1 MNNPTYEKCIPVL
14 TRVDNHVM
22 KNNRI
27 LVIDDEPE
35 IRALLSRFLGRI
47 GFSVLA
53 AGTLKEGRKM
63 FNESQP
69 ELVFLDVNLPDG
81 NGLNEL
87 KYINSGKLKSKVIM
101 MSAFDH
107 NEVKMEAIQNGALDF
122 LSKPFNI
129 ARLDQVVQ
137 SQLLNSNNTK

>member
-1 MNNPTYEKCIPVL
+1 
-14 TRVDNHVM
+14 M
-22 KNNRI
+22 KKKLI
-27 LVIDDEPE
+27 LVIDDELE
-35 IRALLSRFLGRI
+35 IRNLLTRFLEKK
-47 GFSVLA
+47 GFSVVS
-53 AGTLKEGRKM
+53 AGTLGEGRKL
-63 FNESQP
+63 FDQSKP

-87 KYINSGKLKSKVIM
+87 KHINSGKFNHKVIM

-107 NEVKMEAIQNGALDF
+107 NEVKIEAIQYGALDF

-137 SQLLNSNNTK
+137 TQISNPTNTK

>member
-1 MNNPTYEKCIPVL
+1 
-14 TRVDNHVM
+14 M
-22 KNNRI
+22 KNKLI

-35 IRALLSRFLGRI
+35 IRSLLSRFLGRK

-53 AGTLKEGRKM
+53 AGTLFEGRRL
-63 FNESQP
+63 FNQSKP

-81 NGLNEL
+81 NGLSEL
-87 KYINSGKLKSKVIM
+87 KYINSREFHSKVIM

-107 NEVKMEAIQNGALDF
+107 NEVKMEAIENGALDF

-137 SQLLNSNNTK
+137 SQLIITPNTN

>member
-1 MNNPTYEKCIPVL
+1 MNNKL
-14 TRVDNHVM
+14 
-22 KNNRI
+22 I

-35 IRALLSRFLGRI
+35 IRSLLSRFLGRR
-47 GFSVLA
+47 GFSVIS
-53 AGTLKEGRKM
+53 AGTLKEGRKL
-63 FNESQP
+63 FIQSKP

-81 NGLNEL
+81 SGLNEL
-87 KYINSGKLKSKVIM
+87 KYINSGKVLSKVIM

-107 NEVKMEAIQNGALDF
+107 NEIKMEAIQYGALDF

-137 SQLLNSNNTK
+137 SQLINTSNTQ

>member
-1 MNNPTYEKCIPVL
+1 MTPIVIREDDPVMNNKV
-14 TRVDNHVM
+14 
-22 KNNRI
+22 I

-35 IRALLSRFLGRI
+35 IRALLIRFLERK

-63 FNESQP
+63 FNQSNP

-81 NGLNEL
+81 NGLTEL
-87 KYINSGKLKSKVIM
+87 MYISSGERHCKVIM

-107 NEVKMEAIQNGALDF
+107 NEVKMEAIQHGALDF

-129 ARLDQVVQ
+129 ARLDQVIQ
-137 SQLLNSNNTK
+137 SQLFHTNNPN

>member
-1 MNNPTYEKCIPVL
+1 MNNKL
-14 TRVDNHVM
+14 
-22 KNNRI
+22 I

-35 IRALLSRFLGRI
+35 IRTLLIRFLERR

-53 AGTLKEGRKM
+53 AGTLKEGRQLFEQSK
-63 FNESQP
+63 P

-87 KYINSGKLKSKVIM
+87 KHINSGKLQSKVIM

-107 NEVKMEAIQNGALDF
+107 NEVKLEAIQYGALDF

-137 SQLLNSNNTK
+137 SQLINTNNSK

>member
-1 MNNPTYEKCIPVL
+1 MCPSIN
-14 TRVDNHVM
+14 RVDDYVM
-22 KNNRI
+22 KNKLI

-35 IRALLSRFLGRI
+35 IRSLLSRFLARK

-53 AGTLKEGRKM
+53 AGTLKEGRKL
-63 FNESQP
+63 FEQSRP

-81 NGLNEL
+81 NGLDEL
-87 KYINSGKLKSKVIM
+87 NYLNSGKLQSKVIM

-107 NEVKMEAIQNGALDF
+107 NEVKMEAIRYGALDF

-129 ARLDQVVQ
+129 ARLDEVVQ
-137 SQLLNSNNTK
+137 TQLFNTKNSK

>member
-1 MNNPTYEKCIPVL
+1 MRRLE
-14 TRVDNHVM
+14 DDVM
-22 KNNRI
+22 TNKLI

-35 IRALLSRFLGRI
+35 IRSLLSRFLGRK

-53 AGTLKEGRKM
+53 AGTLREGRRL
-63 FNESQP
+63 FNQSKP

-81 NGLNEL
+81 NGLHEL
-87 KYINSGKLKSKVIM
+87 KDINEGEFRSKVIM

-107 NEVKMEAIQNGALDF
+107 NEVKMEAIKNGALDF

-137 SQLLNSNNTK
+137 SQLINITNSK

>member
-1 MNNPTYEKCIPVL
+1 MNLIFNIK
-14 TRVDNHVM
+14 RVDDYVM
-22 KNNRI
+22 KNKQI

-35 IRALLSRFLGRI
+35 IRALLSRFLRKN
-47 GFSVLA
+47 GFSVLS
-53 AGTLKEGRKM
+53 AGTLEEGRRLFIQSK
-63 FNESQP
+63 P

-81 NGLNEL
+81 NGLLEL
-87 KYINSGKLKSKVIM
+87 RHINSGKLKSKVIM

-107 NEVKMEAIQNGALDF
+107 EEVKMEAIQYGALDF

-137 SQLLNSNNTK
+137 KQLINSNNTN

>member
-1 MNNPTYEKCIPVL
+1 
-14 TRVDNHVM
+14 M
-22 KNNRI
+22 KNKLI

-35 IRALLSRFLGRI
+35 IRSLLSRFLGRK
-47 GFSVLA
+47 GFSVET
-53 AGTLKEGRKM
+53 AGTLKEGRMLFDKS
-63 FNESQP
+63 NP

-81 NGLNEL
+81 NGINEL
-87 KYINSGKLKSKVIM
+87 KHINSGRLQAKVIM

-107 NEVKMEAIQNGALDF
+107 QEIKMEAIKNGALDF

-137 SQLLNSNNTK
+137 SQLINLSNSK

>member
-1 MNNPTYEKCIPVL
+1 
-14 TRVDNHVM
+14 M
-22 KNNRI
+22 KNKLI

-35 IRALLSRFLGRI
+35 IRTLLTRFLARK
-47 GFSVLA
+47 GFSVLT
-53 AGTLKEGRKM
+53 AGTLEEGRRL
-63 FNESQP
+63 FNQSKP

-87 KYINSGKLKSKVIM
+87 KHINSGPLQHKVIM

-107 NEVKMEAIQNGALDF
+107 NEVKMEAIQYGALDF

-129 ARLDQVVQ
+129 ARLDQVVHT
-137 SQLLNSNNTK
+137 QLLNNNNSK

>member
-1 MNNPTYEKCIPVL
+1 M

>member
-1 MNNPTYEKCIPVL
+1 MNKL
-14 TRVDNHVM
+14 
-22 KNNRI
+22 I
-27 LVIDDEPE
+27 LVIDDEAE
-35 IRALLSRFLGRI
+35 IRSLLSRFLGRK
-47 GFSVLA
+47 GFSVLV
-53 AGTLKEGRKM
+53 AGTLKEGRKLY
-63 FNESQP
+63 NDSKP

-87 KYINSGKLKSKVIM
+87 KHINSSKFHSKIIM

-107 NEVKMEAIQNGALDF
+107 NEVKMEAIQYGASDF

-137 SQLLNSNNTK
+137 TQLTNTSNI

>member
-1 MNNPTYEKCIPVL
+1 
-14 TRVDNHVM
+14 M
-22 KNNRI
+22 KNKLI

-35 IRALLSRFLGRI
+35 IRTLLTRFLERK

-53 AGTLKEGRKM
+53 AGTLVEGRRL
-63 FNESQP
+63 FNLSKP

-87 KYINSGKLKSKVIM
+87 KHINSGKLQYKVIM

-107 NEVKMEAIQNGALDF
+107 NEVKMEAIQYGALDF

-137 SQLLNSNNTK
+137 SQLSNKNNSK

>member
-1 MNNPTYEKCIPVL
+1 MCPRLK
-14 TRVDNHVM
+14 RVDDYVM
-22 KNNRI
+22 KSKLI

-35 IRALLSRFLGRI
+35 IRSLLSRFLGRK
-47 GFSVLA
+47 GYSVMS
-53 AGTLKEGRKM
+53 AGTLEEGRKL
-63 FNESQP
+63 FNNSSP

-81 NGLNEL
+81 NGLSEL
-87 KYINSGKLKSKVIM
+87 KHINSGDKKFKVIM

-107 NEVKMEAIQNGALDF
+107 SEVKLEAIQYGALDF

-137 SQLLNSNNTK
+137 TQLISSNNTK

>member
-1 MNNPTYEKCIPVL
+1 MYTSVR
-14 TRVDNHVM
+14 RVDNYVM
-22 KNNRI
+22 KNKLI

-35 IRALLSRFLGRI
+35 IRSLLSRFLARK

-53 AGTLKEGRKM
+53 AGTLKEGRKL
-63 FNESQP
+63 FDQSKP

-87 KYINSGKLKSKVIM
+87 KHINSGKTRHKVIM

-107 NEVKMEAIQNGALDF
+107 NEVKLEAIQYGALDF

-137 SQLLNSNNTK
+137 SQFLNNNNSK

>member
-1 MNNPTYEKCIPVL
+1 MYPRLNSVEDY
-14 TRVDNHVM
+14 VM
-22 KNNRI
+22 KNKLI

-35 IRALLSRFLGRI
+35 IRSLLSRFLARK
-47 GFSVLA
+47 GFSVIA
-53 AGTLKEGRKM
+53 AGTLLEGRKL
-63 FNESQP
+63 FIKLKP

-87 KYINSGKLKSKVIM
+87 KYINSGQFQSKVIM

-107 NEVKMEAIQNGALDF
+107 NEVKMEAIHYGALDF

-137 SQLLNSNNTK
+137 SQLI

>member
-1 MNNPTYEKCIPVL
+1 MRRLEEDVMNKKL
-14 TRVDNHVM
+14 
-22 KNNRI
+22 I

-35 IRALLSRFLGRI
+35 IRSLLSRFLGRK

-53 AGTLKEGRKM
+53 AGTLVEGRRLFDQSKP
-63 FNESQP
+63 Q
-69 ELVFLDVNLPDG
+69 LVFLDVNLPDG

-87 KYINSGKLKSKVIM
+87 KYINSSDFQSKVIM

-107 NEVKMEAIQNGALDF
+107 NEVKMEAIENGALDF

-137 SQLLNSNNTK
+137 SQLVNTPNTN

>member
-1 MNNPTYEKCIPVL
+1 
-14 TRVDNHVM
+14 M
-22 KNNRI
+22 KNKLI

-35 IRALLSRFLGRI
+35 IRTLLIRFLVRK

-53 AGTLKEGRKM
+53 AGTLKEGRQLFDQSK
-63 FNESQP
+63 P

-81 NGLNEL
+81 NGLDEL
-87 KYINSGKLKSKVIM
+87 KHINSGMTQHKVIM

-107 NEVKMEAIQNGALDF
+107 NEVKTEAIQYGALDF

-129 ARLDQVVQ
+129 ARLEQVVQ
-137 SQLLNSNNTK
+137 SQLFNTYNSK

>member
-1 MNNPTYEKCIPVL
+1 MYDYSVICEDDP
-14 TRVDNHVM
+14 VM
-22 KNNRI
+22 KNKRI

-35 IRALLSRFLGRI
+35 IRALLTRFLERR

-63 FNESQP
+63 FNQSHP

-87 KYINSGKLKSKVIM
+87 MYISSGDSHCKVIM

-107 NEVKMEAIQNGALDF
+107 NEVKMEAIQYGALDF

-129 ARLDQVVQ
+129 ARLDQVIQ
-137 SQLLNSNNTK
+137 SQLFHTNNPN

>member
-1 MNNPTYEKCIPVL
+1 
-14 TRVDNHVM
+14 M
-22 KNNRI
+22 KNKRI

-35 IRALLSRFLGRI
+35 IRALLSRFLARK

-53 AGTLKEGRKM
+53 AGTLKEGREL
-63 FNESQP
+63 FVRSEP

-81 NGLNEL
+81 NGLIEL
-87 KYINSGKLKSKVIM
+87 RYLNTGYPQSKVIM

-107 NEVKMEAIQNGALDF
+107 NEVKMEAIQYGALDF

-129 ARLDQVVQ
+129 ARLDEVVQ
-137 SQLLNSNNTK
+137 DQLFTPNNTK

>member
-1 MNNPTYEKCIPVL
+1 MYLGLRSQEERVMMNKL
-14 TRVDNHVM
+14 
-22 KNNRI
+22 I

-35 IRALLSRFLGRI
+35 IRSLLSRFLGRK
-47 GFSVLA
+47 GYSVLA
-53 AGTLKEGRKM
+53 AGTLNEGRKL
-63 FNESQP
+63 FDESKP

-87 KYINSGKLKSKVIM
+87 RYINSSDFRSKVIM

-107 NEVKMEAIQNGALDF
+107 TEVKMEAIQYGALDF

-137 SQLLNSNNTK
+137 SQLLNTPNTK

>member
-1 MNNPTYEKCIPVL
+1 MNPKVSN
-14 TRVDNHVM
+14 VDDQVM
-22 KNNRI
+22 KNRLI

-35 IRALLSRFLGRI
+35 IRNLLSRFLTRK

-53 AGTLKEGRKM
+53 AGTLEEGRRLLNQFK
-63 FNESQP
+63 P

-81 NGLNEL
+81 NGLTEL
-87 KYINSGKLKSKVIM
+87 RHIHSGKRESKVIM

-107 NEVKMEAIQNGALDF
+107 NEVKMEAIQYGALDF

-137 SQLLNSNNTK
+137 SQLPNQLNSN

>member
-1 MNNPTYEKCIPVL
+1 
-14 TRVDNHVM
+14 M
-22 KNNRI
+22 KNKLI

-35 IRALLSRFLGRI
+35 IRTLLTRFLARK

-53 AGTLKEGRKM
+53 AGTLEEGRRL
-63 FNESQP
+63 FNLSKP

-81 NGLNEL
+81 NGLSEL
-87 KYINSGKLKSKVIM
+87 KHINSGKLQYKVIM

-107 NEVKMEAIQNGALDF
+107 NEVKMEAIQYGALDF

-137 SQLLNSNNTK
+137 SQLLNTNNSK

>member
-1 MNNPTYEKCIPVL
+1 MRPSIN
-14 TRVDNHVM
+14 RVDNYVM
-22 KNNRI
+22 NKKLI

-35 IRALLSRFLGRI
+35 IRSLLTRFLARKGYT
-47 GFSVLA
+47 VLA
-53 AGTLKEGRKM
+53 AGTLKEGRKL
-63 FNESQP
+63 FNQSKP

-87 KYINSGKLKSKVIM
+87 KHINSGKLHSKVIM

-107 NEVKMEAIQNGALDF
+107 NEVKMEAIQYGAMDF

-137 SQLLNSNNTK
+137 NQLSVNNNIK

>member
-1 MNNPTYEKCIPVL
+1 MYPRLNSVEDY
-14 TRVDNHVM
+14 VM
-22 KNNRI
+22 KNKLI

-35 IRALLSRFLGRI
+35 IRSLLSRFLARK
-47 GFSVLA
+47 GFSVIA
-53 AGTLKEGRKM
+53 AGTLLEGRKL
-63 FNESQP
+63 FIKLKP

-87 KYINSGKLKSKVIM
+87 KYINSGKFQSKVIM

-107 NEVKMEAIQNGALDF
+107 NEVKMEAIHYGALDF

-137 SQLLNSNNTK
+137 SQLN

>member
-1 MNNPTYEKCIPVL
+1 
-14 TRVDNHVM
+14 M
-22 KNNRI
+22 KNKQI
-27 LVIDDEPE
+27 LVVDDEPE

-53 AGTLKEGRKM
+53 AGTIEEGRRL
-63 FNESQP
+63 FDQSWP

-81 NGLNEL
+81 NGLLEL
-87 KYINSGKLKSKVIM
+87 KRITSGKLKSKVIM

-107 NEVKMEAIQNGALDF
+107 DEVKMEAIENGAMDF

-129 ARLDQVVQ
+129 ARLDQVVRK
-137 SQLLNSNNTK
+137 QLINSKNPN